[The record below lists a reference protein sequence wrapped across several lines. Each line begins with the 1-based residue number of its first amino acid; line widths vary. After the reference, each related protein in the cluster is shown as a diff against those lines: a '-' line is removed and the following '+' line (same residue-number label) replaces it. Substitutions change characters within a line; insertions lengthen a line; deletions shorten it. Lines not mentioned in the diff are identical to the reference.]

1 MTIGSR
7 IAKCRKTKN
16 LSQTYVAEA
25 LDVTRQAV
33 SKWETD
39 VNVPD
44 TENLIKLAKLFGV
57 SVEYLACGE
66 DGAALKIT
74 ESISV
79 LEDGGSLLNSLEA
92 STHAPVEESAEKQ
105 PSLLS
110 RLIGLLMTFVG
121 FVISFFSWAG
131 GVVFII
137 PFLFGVGIMLY
148 GLWLTLRTKRFWD

>member
-7 IAKCRKTKN
+7 IAKCRKKKN

-25 LDVTRQAV
+25 LDLTRQAV

-79 LEDGGSLLNSLEA
+79 LNDDESIFDDAKADTSELGED
-92 STHAPVEESAEKQ
+92 APKNA
-105 PSLLS
+105 PSVLS
-110 RLIGLLMTFVG
+110 KIFGYLITFIGFTVSFVSCVDTIFIFPLLIGL
-121 FVISFFSWAG
+121 
-131 GVVFII
+131 
-137 PFLFGVGIMLY
+137 GIMVFGIY
-148 GLWLTLRTKRFWD
+148 LTLRTKRFWD

>member
-7 IAKCRKTKN
+7 IAKCRKKKN

-25 LDVTRQAV
+25 LDLTRQAV

-74 ESISV
+74 ENISV
-79 LEDGGSLLNSLEA
+79 LNDDESIFDDTKADTSEPGED
-92 STHAPVEESAEKQ
+92 APKNGVSII
-105 PSLLS
+105 S
-110 RLIGLLMTFVG
+110 RLIGLIITAAG
-121 FVISFFSWAG
+121 FVISFISYAG
-131 GVVFII
+131 GIFLI
-137 PFLFGVGIMLY
+137 PLLFGLAIMAFGIY
-148 GLWLTLRTKRFWD
+148 LTLRTKRFWD

>member
-7 IAKCRKTKN
+7 IAKCRKKKN
-16 LSQTYVAEA
+16 LSQAYVAEI
-25 LDVTRQAV
+25 LEVTRQAV

-44 TENLIKLAKLFGV
+44 TENLIKLAKLFGTT
-57 SVEYLACGE
+57 VEYLACGE
-66 DGAALKIT
+66 DGAAFKIT

-79 LEDGGSLLNSLEA
+79 LCDDESIFDNTKA
-92 STHAPVEESAEKQ
+92 DTPAPVEETMEKQ

-110 RLIGLLMTFVG
+110 RLIGLVITFVG

-137 PFLFGVGIMLY
+137 PFLFGIVIMLY
-148 GLWLTLRTKRFWD
+148 GLWLTMRTKCFWD